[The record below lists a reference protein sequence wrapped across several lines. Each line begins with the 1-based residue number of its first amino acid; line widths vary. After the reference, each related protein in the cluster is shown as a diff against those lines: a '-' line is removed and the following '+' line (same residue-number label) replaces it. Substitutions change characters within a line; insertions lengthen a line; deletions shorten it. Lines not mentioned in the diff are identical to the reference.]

1 MTSSAIRLAAL
12 AAAALVLVA
21 GVAFAVVRDRDYES
35 VATVVLSPDSKD
47 PELVG
52 ALLESFER
60 SGTLGTYVELM
71 ASDDTTAEARALGVD
86 ITVRSVP
93 DTRTIRL
100 IATGGE
106 DEVQPALDS
115 VIVATGEKQET
126 LSDLFSPAVLEE
138 PSAPE
143 LAGPGIG
150 LVLFATLLLAG
161 FAALAVALILRRVAE
176 PINASQSP
184 ELRSGKKASKRDR
197 AVSSS

>member
-12 AAAALVLVA
+12 AAAAMVLVA
-21 GVAFAVVRDRDYES
+21 GIAFAIVRDRDYES
-35 VATVVLSPDSKD
+35 VATVVLAPDAKD

-52 ALLESFER
+52 GLLESFER

-86 ITVRSVP
+86 ITVRSIP

-126 LSDLFSPAVLEE
+126 LSDLFAPAVLEE
-138 PSAPE
+138 PSTPE
-143 LAGPGIG
+143 LAGPGAG
-150 LVLFATLLLAG
+150 LVLLATLLLAG

-176 PINASQSP
+176 PINAPRSP
-184 ELRSGKKASKRDR
+184 EPRSGKKASKRDR
-197 AVSSS
+197 ATSSS